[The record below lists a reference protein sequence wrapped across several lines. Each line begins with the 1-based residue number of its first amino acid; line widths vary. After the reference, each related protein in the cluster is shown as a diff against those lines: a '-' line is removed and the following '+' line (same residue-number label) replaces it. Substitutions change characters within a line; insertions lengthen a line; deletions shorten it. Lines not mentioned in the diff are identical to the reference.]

1 LCVADPRI
9 QPLHGWQTAEEAMPR
24 PRTLAAALL
33 AVSLWYAPSNA
44 AETTISGPVLSVYDD
59 GFRVADDKAQ
69 PVRVDA
75 WSLCGDETRK
85 HISRGD
91 RITVQGDREWRHLY
105 ATSLTKDD
113 GTPVCPENAAPRY

>member
-1 LCVADPRI
+1 MLRSCI
-9 QPLHGWQTAEEAMPR
+9 
-24 PRTLAAALL
+24 LAAALL
-33 AVSLWYAPSNA
+33 VIWHLPSGA
-44 AETTISGPVLSVYDD
+44 SEATISGPVLSVYDD

-105 ATSLTKDD
+105 ATSITKPD
-113 GTPVCPENAAPRY
+113 GSPVCPEDAAPRY